1 MWLFLFITQVVE
13 SINCSQCAT
22 ADDVIFH
29 AFFFSAEKQLF
40 RLNSFDKLTDQGQ
53 IKGIFT

>member
-1 MWLFLFITQVVE
+1 MWLFLFIIQVVE
-13 SINCSQCAT
+13 SINSFPCAT
-22 ADDVIFH
+22 ADDIIFH
-29 AFFFSAEKQLF
+29 TFFFSAKKQLF